1 LPQVP
6 LFVGTDEAGKAVTY
20 LADFLVVRDNGVVH
34 VEDVKSANG
43 RSDTE
48 RSRAK
53 RAAVRARYPHIQ
65 ILLVTDPKVD
75 YGV

>member
-1 LPQVP
+1 MP
-6 LFVGTDEAGKAVTY
+6 LFVGIDEAGKPVTY
-20 LADFLVVRDNGVVH
+20 VADFLVVEANGLVH
-34 VEDVKSANG
+34 LEDVKSANG